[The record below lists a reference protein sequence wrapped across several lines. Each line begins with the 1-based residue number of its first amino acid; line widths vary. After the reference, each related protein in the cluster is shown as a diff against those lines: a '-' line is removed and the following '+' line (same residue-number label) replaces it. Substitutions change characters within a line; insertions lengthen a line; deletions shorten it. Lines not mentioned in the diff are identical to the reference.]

1 MDTQI
6 FREHHQTA
14 IEYKIFSSTNGIFS
28 KINHTLCH
36 KISINKSKKTKIRS
50 IISSNYRDMK
60 LEIKYKKKTGKFTNI
75 KIKQRDREQPMSQRR
90 CTKSTLRQME
100 TEIQQA
106 NLYRFQQ
113 EQF

>member
-1 MDTQI
+1 MDTHI
-6 FREHHQTA
+6 FREHHQIA

-36 KISINKSKKTKIRS
+36 KISIKKSKKTEIRS

-75 KIKQRDREQPMSQRR
+75 KIKQHDREQPMSQRY
-90 CTKSTLRQME
+90 TKSTLRQME

-113 EQF
+113 ERF